1 MHSESLRADSST
13 ESWGGGGEGEGGGG
27 EGEREGECYPRKNFR
42 HTHTY
47 LGLEAADCAVAA
59 RCLKEKAL
67 FLQLQLGDGQSEPDQ
82 LRPLLLRSLFQKV
95 LLLRVTGELRVK
107 GLDVRLKLLQLL
119 AAALLEQRVL
129 VGIGVELVPCPLEV
143 RGQLY
148 DLSCSGGVCARA
160 CVCVECGMRI
170 ISSELYCV
178 QYLVWFEPDIFG
190 MMHGII
196 T

>member
-13 ESWGGGGEGEGGGG
+13 ESWGGGGGGGGGGRGGGG

-160 CVCVECGMRI
+160 RVYVWSVVCELLVVNCTVYNTSCGL
-170 ISSELYCV
+170 SQTFLA
-178 QYLVWFEPDIFG
+178 
-190 MMHGII
+190 
-196 T
+196 